1 MKNTFKWRTLL
12 LALIVLFVMNMFM
25 KSCKRSYLES
35 EEGATAPPSVDATKK
50 ELAEYLLA
58 KKQHIPKLR
67 SNIVGRFKVITSD
80 ETTLEKVNEHIG
92 KNNYDE
98 LVTILNSL

>member
-12 LALIVLFVMNMFM
+12 LALIVLFIMNMFM

-35 EEGATAPPSVDATKK
+35 EGDATTIQSVDATKK

-58 KKQHIPKLR
+58 KKQHISKLS
-67 SNIVGRFKVITSD
+67 SNIMGRFKVITSD
-80 ETTLEKVNEHIG
+80 EAILEKVKDYIMRND
-92 KNNYDE
+92 YDE
-98 LVTILNSL
+98 LMSILNSL

>member
-1 MKNTFKWRTLL
+1 MKNTFNWRTLL
-12 LALIVLFVMNMFM
+12 LAFIVLFVINMLL

-58 KKQHIPKLR
+58 KKQHISKLR